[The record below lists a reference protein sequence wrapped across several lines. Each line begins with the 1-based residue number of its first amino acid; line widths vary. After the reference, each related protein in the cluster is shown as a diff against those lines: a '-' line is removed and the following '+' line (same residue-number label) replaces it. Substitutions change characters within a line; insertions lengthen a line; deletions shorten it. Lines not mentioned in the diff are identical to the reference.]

1 MFKNNID
8 LKEFIKATLIRAIWT
23 MAQTGL
29 AMVTIGMGIAD
40 IDWVKF
46 ASVVAVS
53 GFYSILKSIVVGVP
67 EAYRD
72 GTLQVDISDPNK
84 DVYRM
89 VFDSDLEEL
98 KGKNTVTFTV
108 DNSAVVENKEE

>member
-1 MFKNNID
+1 MFKNNVD
-8 LKEFIKATLIRAIWT
+8 VKEFIKACLIRAIWT

-29 AMVTIGMGIAD
+29 AMVTIGMGVAD
-40 IDWVKF
+40 IDWHRF

-72 GTLQVDISDPNK
+72 GVLQVDISDPNK
-84 DVYRM
+84 DTYRM
-89 VFDSDLEEL
+89 VLDSGLEEL
-98 KGKNTVTFTV
+98 KDKNTITFTV
-108 DNSAVVENKEE
+108 DNSANLNKEEE